1 MGHIKKNAIFEK
13 DARNWPIKIAAM
25 ALRGTRQNPL
35 FFRNKRQCLMFV
47 YIA

>member
-25 ALRGTRQNPL
+25 AFRDTRQNP
-35 FFRNKRQCLMFV
+35 FYFGNKGQRLMFV